1 MGNDMEFMTKDYQ
14 TTCIS
19 RFYKLAFKGDLML

>member
-1 MGNDMEFMTKDYQ
+1 MENDMEIMTKDYQ
-14 TTCIS
+14 TIL

>member
-1 MGNDMEFMTKDYQ
+1 MGNDMEIMTKDYQ
-14 TTCIS
+14 TIS

>member
-1 MGNDMEFMTKDYQ
+1 MGNDMGIMTKDYQ
-14 TTCIS
+14 TIS